1 MSLLEPVVPK
11 VLSVRR
17 LPAADPALL
26 VAYGA
31 DPTRHTSLGLVT
43 CDQDDSTYVAL
54 DEATKH
60 AAVDVVFARSFY
72 AGSGNSSGRLSGEI
86 LGVLAA
92 ADPDEIEQGL
102 AALLRCLAHDAC
114 FYAADDGGTVTV
126 FPHVIASLGHYL
138 SAQAGLSVGD
148 SMAYLVAPPMEAT
161 VGLDAALKA
170 ADVRAVKVFPP
181 PTETNFAAAW
191 LAGSLDACQAA
202 AEAYAEAVVRVA
214 AEPHQGR
221 RYDAPGAGRRRG

>member
-1 MSLLEPVVPK
+1 VSVLEPIPPK

-17 LPAADPALL
+17 IPAADPALIR
-26 VAYGA
+26 AYGG
-31 DPTRHTSLGLVT
+31 DPERHTSLGLVT

-54 DEATKH
+54 DESTKH
-60 AAVDVVFARSFY
+60 ARVDVVFARSFY

-92 ADPDEIEQGL
+92 ADPEEIDQGL
-102 AALLRCLAHDAC
+102 RALVRCLEADAC
-114 FYAADDGGTVTV
+114 FYKADEAGTVTV

-138 SAQAGLSVGD
+138 SREAGLTVGEA
-148 SMAYLVAPPMEAT
+148 MAYLVAPPMEAT
-161 VGLDAALKA
+161 VALDAALKA

-191 LAGSLDACQAA
+191 LSGSLTSCQAA
-202 AEAYAEAVVRVA
+202 AEAYAEAVVMVA
-214 AEPHQGR
+214 REPRQGR
-221 RYDAPGAGRRRG
+221 